1 MRISHLLLIGLIP
14 AFPLMAQVLS
24 EERSELDITIEKTP
38 QPVINTNKT
47 DSSFSLLKSETPK
60 DAQALQIKLDEDSSA
75 GTGTNETGSVE
86 ATSAE
91 QALADKLSFLAGT
104 AMEYS
109 EEGEYEEAERA
120 YLRALEEAPDNAALR
135 FRLSTLYILMNR
147 HAEAVSMLKELLI
160 TNVEDAQVHNNLAW
174 CYATG
179 VGVKNKKLALR
190 HAREALLST
199 PVSPSVW
206 NTLAEAYYV
215 GGDYSNAL
223 RSSVRAIELL
233 VRHKQQDPLEDFRAQ
248 YIKIQRAIEALELLE
263 GPKEK

>member
-1 MRISHLLLIGLIP
+1 MRISLFLLIGLIP

-24 EERSELDITIEKTP
+24 EEPSELNLTIEETP
-38 QPVINTNKT
+38 QPVINTNKPA
-47 DSSFSLLKSETPK
+47 SSFSLLKAETPK
-60 DAQALQIKLDEDSSA
+60 DAQALQIELDEDSSS
-75 GTGTNETGSVE
+75 GTGTNETGS
-86 ATSAE
+86 AAASSE
-91 QALADKLSFLAGT
+91 QVLVDKLSFLAGT

-120 YLRALEEAPDNAALR
+120 YLRALKEAPDSAELR
-135 FRLSTLYILMNR
+135 FRLSTVYILMNR
-147 HAEAVSMLKELLI
+147 HAEAVSMLKELLA
-160 TNVEDAQVHNNLAW
+160 TNPGDAQVHNNLAW

-199 PVSPSVW
+199 PGSPSVW

-223 RSSVRAIELL
+223 RSSVRSIELL
-233 VRHKQQDPLEDFRAQ
+233 IRHKQQDSLEDFRAQ
-248 YIKIQRAIEALELLE
+248 YIKIQRAIEALELFE